1 MEAMN
6 TLQPVT
12 ASMMSSEDEPLHTAV
27 PSNDEVWKINYYCHY
42 HYYIKFSAFLTGFFI
57 QN

>member
-1 MEAMN
+1 
-6 TLQPVT
+6 
-12 ASMMSSEDEPLHTAV
+12 MMSSEDEPLHTAV